1 VSDIDMSRDFAEARA
16 RGEAANMRDEV
27 AALRLMLR
35 EVGATNASGIDYAL
49 RCQRER
55 DEARSAYAS
64 AAREWAERHEHARE
78 RILGLT
84 RERDLAVDEINRLM
98 TEATY
103 AENARLTSLLAHAEA
118 EAIHCRGEM
127 AAALAEAE
135 EAARAYND
143 VAADLRR
150 TAAERDE
157 LAAQA
162 DDRLMLVASLRAERD
177 AAQRELHRLIH
188 GTAIEGDGAC
198 EHEIHADAA
207 RAWARLW
214 HREARRLWREVQ
226 DLSGML
232 TSVRAGALREAADIA
247 RAHGGISAYYAIRQ
261 LAAEVEP

>member
-1 VSDIDMSRDFAEARA
+1 MTTEQ
-16 RGEAANMRDEV
+16 EV

-35 EVGATNASGIDYAL
+35 EVATLNATGIDYAL

-55 DEARSAYAS
+55 DEARGERDEAHAS
-64 AAREWAERHEHARE
+64 WLLWQGKYGDAKRELAELRMGRDAAR
-78 RILGLT
+78 
-84 RERDLAVDEINRLM
+84 
-98 TEATY
+98 
-103 AENARLTSLLAHAEA
+103 
-118 EAIHCRGEM
+118 
-127 AAALAEAE
+127 AEAE

-150 TAAERDE
+150 TAAE
-157 LAAQA
+157 LATT
-162 DDRLMLVASLRAERD
+162 
-177 AAQRELHRLIH
+177 QRELHRLIH

-207 RAWARLW
+207 RAWSRLW
-214 HREARRLWREVQ
+214 DREARRLWREVQ

-247 RAHGGISAYYAIRQ
+247 RAHGGISAYYAIAK

>member
-1 VSDIDMSRDFAEARA
+1 MSDMSKDFAEARA

-35 EVGATNASGIDYAL
+35 EVAQTDVTGIDYAL

-55 DEARSAYAS
+55 DEAHAS
-64 AAREWAERHEHARE
+64 WLLWQGKCGDAQREIDELRMGRDAAR
-78 RILGLT
+78 
-84 RERDLAVDEINRLM
+84 
-98 TEATY
+98 
-103 AENARLTSLLAHAEA
+103 
-118 EAIHCRGEM
+118 
-127 AAALAEAE
+127 AEAE
-135 EAARAYND
+135 EAAAAYNA

-150 TAAERDE
+150 TAADRDE

-162 DDRLMLVASLRAERD
+162 VDRLMLVASLRSELATT
-177 AAQRELHRLIH
+177 QRELHRLIH

-226 DLSGML
+226 AMSAHLDDELGARTAML
-232 TSVRAGALREAADIA
+232 ALAHARRQVLKTGYGHDVLDVARRAVEAVADAMLRE
-247 RAHGGISAYYAIRQ
+247 GT
-261 LAAEVEP
+261 P

>member
-1 VSDIDMSRDFAEARA
+1 MSDMSKDFAEARA

-35 EVGATNASGIDYAL
+35 EVAATNATGIDYAL

-55 DEARSAYAS
+55 DEARGERDEAHAS
-64 AAREWAERHEHARE
+64 WLLWQGKYGDAKRELAELRMGRDAAR
-78 RILGLT
+78 
-84 RERDLAVDEINRLM
+84 
-98 TEATY
+98 
-103 AENARLTSLLAHAEA
+103 
-118 EAIHCRGEM
+118 
-127 AAALAEAE
+127 AEAE

-150 TAAERDE
+150 TAAE
-157 LAAQA
+157 LATTK
-162 DDRLMLVASLRAERD
+162 
-177 AAQRELHRLIH
+177 RELHRLIH

-226 DLSGML
+226 DLNALLSEEHREVMRL
-232 TSVRAGALREAADIA
+232 RSVIRRYLRTNPPQVEALRDLLVRSANGESIDAGLATTRAGALREAADIA

>member
-1 VSDIDMSRDFAEARA
+1 MSKDFAEARA

-35 EVGATNASGIDYAL
+35 EVAQTDATGIDYAL

-135 EAARAYND
+135 EAARAYNAI
-143 VAADLRR
+143 AADLRR
-150 TAAERDE
+150 TAAE
-157 LAAQA
+157 LATT
-162 DDRLMLVASLRAERD
+162 
-177 AAQRELHRLIH
+177 QRELHRLIH

-214 HREARRLWREVQ
+214 HREARRLWRDVH
-226 DLSGML
+226 DLSKELDVIGWR
-232 TSVRAGALREAADIA
+232 VRYEWRPEISCPWSEARSDLLSFPDA
-247 RAHGGISAYYAIRQ
+247 RATASNLRRGPHTHAVRVVRVYRRRRT
-261 LAAEVEP
+261 P